1 MAKKVLVILL
11 GWAMVMFAADRIVV
25 LEIGTG
31 TWCPP
36 CAAAARGA
44 EGLAHKYP
52 GEVLVVEYHYGD
64 AFSNADGGTR
74 ISFYGIS
81 GYPTAIFDGVV
92 RHVGSNTVGLYEPTF
107 LTRKSIEPPLEITL
121 EKTYG
126 GYRMGSGT
134 LIATIVDVSDG
145 TVTGKAHFTVTESH
159 IPYSW
164 QGEDSLHWVE
174 RDMLPDAAGEQ
185 ITLEPGDTVVLE
197 RSFVINPSWPST
209 TGTPVNCE
217 LGCFVQDDS
226 REILQAAV
234 VSVMGPLTAEV
245 TQTKIETEDGKLH
258 PWVTADFLVT
268 LQNTG
273 EDAWSGLSGILR
285 TDDRNVTVTDSLGS
299 WGAAEPDEEVCNDD
313 DPFHLKCGMN
323 CPDGHCPEMTLAL
336 DDGMGREI
344 EVEFRVFEPVA
355 LAEGAAVAFSLSLP
369 TLVRDKALAELSVP
383 VASDVELVLPD
394 ASGRVV
400 KTLFAGKASA
410 GVNLVALAFEGIP
423 DGAYFIK
430 AVCGNYKRVQK
441 LVILH

>member
-1 MAKKVLVILL
+1 MAKKILVILL
-11 GWAMVMFAADRIVV
+11 GLILVMIAAERVVV

-31 TWCPP
+31 TWCPYCP
-36 CAAAARGA
+36 AAANGA
-44 EGLAHKYP
+44 ENLAYKYP

-81 GYPTAIFDGVV
+81 GYPTAIFDGIV

-121 EKTYG
+121 EKTYNAAYFG
-126 GYRMGSGT
+126 EWT
-134 LIATIVDVSDG
+134 VTATIVNVSDG
-145 TVTGKAHFTVTESH
+145 TVSGKAHFTITESH
-159 IPYSW
+159 IPYIW
-164 QGEDSLHWVE
+164 QGQDILHWVE
-174 RDMLPDAAGEQ
+174 RDMLPNAAGQQ
-185 ITLEPGDTVVLE
+185 ITLEPGDTAVLE
-197 RSFVINPSWPST
+197 RSFVINPSWPSS

-217 LGCFVQDDS
+217 LGCFVQGDS

-234 VSVMGPLTAEV
+234 IPLMGSLTAEV

-268 LQNTG
+268 LQNTC
-273 EDAWSGLSGILR
+273 EEAWSSVSGILR

-313 DPFHLKCGMN
+313 DPFTLEAGMN

-344 EVEFRVFEPVA
+344 EVEFRMFEPVA
-355 LAEGAAVAFSLSLP
+355 LAEGAVVAFSFSLP
-369 TLVRDKALAELSVP
+369 TLVKDKALAALSVP
-383 VASDVELVLPD
+383 AACDVKLVLLD
-394 ASGRVV
+394 ASGRLV

-430 AVCGNYKRVQK
+430 ATCGNYTRVEK

>member
-1 MAKKVLVILL
+1 MAKKVLVVLL
-11 GWAMVMFAADRIVV
+11 GLVVVMAAAERVVV

-31 TWCPP
+31 TWCPYCP
-36 CAAAARGA
+36 AAARGA
-44 EGLAHKYP
+44 ETLAHNHP
-52 GEVLVVEYHYGD
+52 GELLVVEYHYGD
-64 AFSNADGGTR
+64 AFSNAPSAVRHG
-74 ISFYGIS
+74 FYGIS
-81 GYPTAIFDGVV
+81 AWPSSYMDGTFIPGGATAPAQ
-92 RHVGSNTVGLYEPTF
+92 YEPKF
-107 LTRKSIEPPLEITL
+107 QERKSIEPPLEITM

-126 GYRMGSGT
+126 GYRMSSGT
-134 LIATIVDVSDG
+134 LTATIVNVSDG
-145 TVTGKAHFTVTESH
+145 TVSGKAHFTVTESH

-185 ITLEPGDTVVLE
+185 ITIEPGDTAVLE
-197 RSFVINPSWPST
+197 RSFVINPSWPLT

-217 LGCFVQDDS
+217 LGCFVQS
-226 REILQAAV
+226 STREILQAAL
-234 VSVMGPLTAEV
+234 VSVMGPLSAEV

-273 EDAWSGLSGILR
+273 EDAWSSLSGILR
-285 TDDRNVTVTDSLGS
+285 TDDRNVTVTDSLGT
-299 WGAAEPDEEVCNDD
+299 WGQAEPEETVCNDD
-313 DPFHLKCGMN
+313 DPFTLKCGMN

-344 EVEFRVFEPVA
+344 EVEFRMFEPVA
-355 LAEGAAVAFSLSLP
+355 LAEGAAVAFSFSLP

-383 VASDVELVLPD
+383 VACDAELVLLD

-400 KTLFAGKASA
+400 KTLYAGKASA